1 MEIISGRIVDAGQG
15 YLMIRA
21 PYDNTE
27 RLIRRQYDTVEIGLP
42 DGRKISPEQR
52 RKCYA
57 LFGEI
62 SEWSGTEPEEIKE
75 VMKYEFR
82 KKIVKSME
90 RDLFSLS
97 DCDMTTARE
106 FLDYLIDFVL
116 RNDVPTHVPLA
127 ELADDIDRYVYACLM
142 RKKCAVCGAKADLH
156 HVDQVQMGHNR
167 NEIDH
172 IGRRCLPLCRVHHG
186 EIHQIG
192 TQTFLD
198 RYHLKPGI
206 IDAKIV
212 KAYKLKGNGNGK
224 G

>member
-1 MEIISGRIVDAGQG
+1 MEIISGRIVDAGAG

-42 DGRKISPEQR
+42 DGRRISPEQR

-75 VMKYEFR
+75 VMKYDFR
-82 KKIVKSME
+82 KKIVRSME

-106 FLDYLIDFVL
+106 FLNYLIDFVL

-156 HVDQVQMGHNR
+156 HIDQVQMGNNR
-167 NEIDH
+167 NEIEH
-172 IGRRCLPLCRVHHG
+172 IGRRCLPLCRKHHD
-186 EIHQIG
+186 EIHSIG
-192 TQTFLD
+192 CDRFLQY
-198 RYHLKPGI
+198 YHLKPGV
-206 IDAKIV
+206 IDEKIV
-212 KAYKLKGNGNGK
+212 KVYKLRGK
-224 G
+224 KTA

>member
-62 SEWSGTEPEEIKE
+62 AEWAGYEPEEIKE
-75 VMKYEFR
+75 ELKHQFR
-82 KKIVKSME
+82 KKVVKSLE
-90 RDLFSLS
+90 RELFSLS

-106 FLDYLIDFVL
+106 FLNYLIDFVL

-127 ELADDIDRYVYACLM
+127 ELSDDIDRYVYACLM
-142 RKKCAVCGAKADLH
+142 RKKCAVCGQKADLH
-156 HVDQVQMGHNR
+156 HIDQVQMGHNR
-167 NEIDH
+167 NEIEH
-172 IGRRCLPLCRVHHG
+172 IGRRCLPLCRKHHD
-186 EIHQIG
+186 EIHSIG
-192 TQTFLD
+192 CDRFLQY
-198 RYHLKPGI
+198 YHLKPGV
-206 IDAKIV
+206 IDEKIV
-212 KAYKLKGNGNGK
+212 KVYKLRGK
-224 G
+224 RRHE